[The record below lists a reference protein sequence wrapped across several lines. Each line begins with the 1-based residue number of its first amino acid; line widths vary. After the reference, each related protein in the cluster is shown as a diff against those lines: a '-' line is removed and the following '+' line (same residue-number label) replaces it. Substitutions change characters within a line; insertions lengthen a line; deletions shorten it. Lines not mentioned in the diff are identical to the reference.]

1 MIAEIGHFA
10 LILALGVA
18 AFQCL
23 VPLIG
28 AQRRNREMIASMLDV
43 APAALTLVLIYG
55 PLPRSP
61 MPMGFLISSAERF

>member
-18 AFQCL
+18 AFQCV

-28 AQRRNREMIASMLDV
+28 AQRGHREMIASAV
-43 APAALTLVLIYG
+43 PAALIQLVLIYVAFALLVIATWWLV
-55 PLPRSP
+55 PPRHK
-61 MPMGFLISSAERF
+61 R